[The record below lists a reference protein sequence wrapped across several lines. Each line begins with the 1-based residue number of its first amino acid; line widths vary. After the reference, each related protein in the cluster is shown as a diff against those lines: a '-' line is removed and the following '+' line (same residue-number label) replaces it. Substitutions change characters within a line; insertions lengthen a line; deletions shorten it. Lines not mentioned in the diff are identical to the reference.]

1 MHARLKFLFT
11 SIHNSWIYFLGW
23 LIFRLV
29 QDNFSYS
36 YLFPTSGDAY
46 DYKNLLASGVDGD
59 AAALP
64 ASHLNLADVA
74 GNRRPFAPPAPKV
87 PPPPHHLHGDGAH
100 EQHRSPPASTSTEP
114 APPRDYSRQQAEAAG
129 HQPMMDVSRAFL
141 QAIMGYVTKM

>member
-1 MHARLKFLFT
+1 MERSSSPSKVLLVFLLQFLLLSEPQEARIL
-11 SIHNSWIYFLGW
+11 
-23 LIFRLV
+23 
-29 QDNFSYS
+29 
-36 YLFPTSGDAY
+36 GDAY